1 MASDPIIEESFKV
14 GEKQATDLIARRQG
28 AAFGGPVAGYLIAEG
43 DSWFDYPFF
52 QDILEALEED
62 HHYRIRSVAHH
73 GDTAESMAYEPNQL
87 EKLRKLFEELAEDND
102 DGRKTPKAIL
112 LSCGGNDVA
121 HVCEL
126 LLNHK
131 RSNLPV
137 INDSIVHGLLKERV
151 KAAIS
156 ALISAVMVFCK
167 TYFQKDVP
175 ILLHGYG
182 YPVPDGRGFPILELS
197 GPWLKPGFAAKGYV
211 AADPQAPPELK
222 QNAAVME
229 ELINRFH
236 EVLAEIAAFPEFAG
250 IVKHVDLRKV
260 FSNDITGAAYQ
271 KDWRD
276 EMHATSTAYKR
287 AAALIAQNI

>member
-1 MASDPIIEESFKV
+1 MSTDPIVSESFKA
-14 GEKQATDLIARRQG
+14 GEEQAGELIARRRA
-28 AAFGGPVAGYLIAEG
+28 AAFGPPAGYLIAEG

-62 HHYRIRSVAHH
+62 HNYRIRSVAHH
-73 GDTAESMAYEPNQL
+73 GDTAESMAYEDNQL
-87 EKLRKLFEELAEDND
+87 EKLRKVFEELSEDND
-102 DGRKTPKAIL
+102 DGQKTPKAVL

-121 HVCEL
+121 QVCEM

-131 RSNLPV
+131 RSKLPV
-137 INDSIVHGLLKERV
+137 LNDLIVDGLLRERI

-156 ALISAVMVFCK
+156 SLIGAVMVFSQ
-167 TYFQKDVP
+167 TYFGKQLP

-182 YPVPDGRGFPILELS
+182 FPVPDGRAYPILALS

-211 AADPQAPPELK
+211 ATDPQSAAELQ
-222 QNAAVME
+222 QNTDVMK
-229 ELINRFH
+229 ELIDRFH
-236 EVLAEIAAFPEFAG
+236 AVLAEIAAFPDFAG
-250 IVKHVDLRKV
+250 VVKHVDLRQV
-260 FSNDITGAAYQ
+260 FSNALAGDTYQ

-276 EMHATSTAYKR
+276 EMHATKDAYKR